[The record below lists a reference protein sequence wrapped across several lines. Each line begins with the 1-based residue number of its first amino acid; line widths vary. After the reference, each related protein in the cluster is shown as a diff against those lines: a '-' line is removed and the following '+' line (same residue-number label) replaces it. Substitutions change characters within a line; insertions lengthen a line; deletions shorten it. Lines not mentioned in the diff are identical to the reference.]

1 MDLSGY
7 PGKSLHGQMS
17 SHNRLAYPPHQQQA
31 VPHGVLQSGD
41 RPEMVSE
48 GGFHEREGR
57 NASNRGSHTVDAHG
71 HLGNAVPSHTKPNPT
86 ESALTHVLALDEL
99 STGEQRFGR
108 HNAVDRLIDRMR
120 VSNAAGTDAAMTPS
134 LSMAAGEKTGVL
146 NGLVDGRTRAR

>member
-7 PGKSLHGQMS
+7 PGKSLHGQIS
-17 SHNRLAYPPHQQQA
+17 SHSRLAYPPHQQ
-31 VPHGVLQSGD
+31 HGTLPGGD

-48 GGFHEREGR
+48 GGFHEREAR
-57 NASNRGSHTVDAHG
+57 NASGRGSHTVDAHG
-71 HLGNAVPSHTKPNPT
+71 HLGNAVPAHTKPSLT
-86 ESALTHVLALDEL
+86 ESALTQVLALDEL

-120 VSNAAGTDAAMTPS
+120 VSNAAGTDSPMTSS
-134 LSMAAGEKTGVL
+134 LSMTAGEKTGVL